1 MAEIFRGFTF
11 TEDGHRYEVAIK
23 KLLPHYVEDNH
34 FVTMLTDEYRL
45 VSRMRHPNVAR
56 VYELVRLD
64 EDILIAMEYVD
75 GKDLRTTVEQGRK
88 TGARLSYAD
97 VAYIMACSMD
107 GLHHAHK
114 AVDDEGTELN
124 VVHRDFS
131 PSNVLL
137 AYDGAVKLCDFGIAK
152 ATLNRI
158 STKTGIIKG
167 KVKYM
172 SPEQAFG
179 HPLDRR
185 SDVFSAGSVLY
196 ELCTGRPPFR
206 ARNEVDLIFEVRDAK
221 PPKPAEL
228 NPNLPKELGEIIE
241 KSMERSRSARFQSAL
256 ELRDA
261 LVRFLKSY
269 DPSYRRTRL
278 ARYMKRLWAEEIEDD
293 LRMMEEYIMDLHSGE
308 EDLGKNL
315 LADDMGPDAA
325 YSKFSPRP
333 TRITKPTP
341 SPDASMKLDDIAT
354 EERAREKVLAKDE
367 PAKDE
372 PAKDETAKDARATVK
387 ARRTKPMP
395 AAEHPS
401 SEPPVRM
408 IDAVTIVSPPPDD
421 E

>member
-11 TEDGHRYEVAIK
+11 NEDGHRYEVAIK
-23 KLLPHYVEDNH
+23 KLLPHYVEDGH

-45 VSRMRHPNVAR
+45 VSRMQHPNVAK
-56 VYELVRLD
+56 VYELVQVD
-64 EDILIAMEYVD
+64 DHILIAMEYVD

-88 TGARLSYAD
+88 SGARLSYAD

-107 GLHHAHK
+107 GLHHAHR
-114 AVDDEGTELN
+114 AVDDEGTHLN

-137 AYDGAVKLCDFGIAK
+137 AYDGGVKLCDFGIAK

-179 HPLDRR
+179 HKLDRR

-221 PPKPAEL
+221 PPRPAEL
-228 NPNLPKELGEIIE
+228 NANLPTELGEIIE
-241 KSMERSRSARFQSAL
+241 KSMARSRSGRFQSAL
-256 ELRDA
+256 EFRDA
-261 LVRFLKSY
+261 LVRFLKRY
-269 DPSYRRTRL
+269 DPAYRRTRL
-278 ARYMKRLWAEEIEDD
+278 ARYMKRLWADEIEED
-293 LRMMEEYIMDLHSGE
+293 LRMMEEFVMDLHSGE

-315 LADDMGPDAA
+315 LADDMGPDAE

-341 SPDASMKLDDIAT
+341 SPEASVKLED
-354 EERAREKVLAKDE
+354 VLPGQKRKTIKAKRKSKGGVD
-367 PAKDE
+367 
-372 PAKDETAKDARATVK
+372 
-387 ARRTKPMP
+387 RRTKPMP
-395 AAEHPS
+395 QA
-401 SEPPVRM
+401 EPPVRLL
-408 IDAVTIVSPPPDD
+408 DVKTVVTPPPDD
-421 E
+421 D